1 MKLIVSEKA
10 GYCFGVQ
17 RAMKKARVLLENE
30 REKKVYSLGPLIHN
44 EQATQKLMNEGLFE
58 ANGIEDIDD
67 GSVVVIRSHGLGEKY
82 YTLLEGKGCEIE
94 DATCP
99 FVKKI
104 QMIARDHVRQG
115 KGIVII
121 GDSSHPEIEGI
132 NLWAGGCCIIGK
144 EIEDFEKIEFSS
156 DKEYVVVAQTT
167 FSVEKYQRIKKFLEG
182 KIKNLKFF
190 DTICDATRERQ
201 EDAVKIAQSVDAMIV
216 IGGRHSSNT
225 KKLYELCSQFCK
237 TFLIETANDIDV
249 DEIKIYDSIGMTAGA
264 STPDFIINE
273 VIDFIV
279 HTKKHGKELGID
291 E

>member
-1 MKLIVSEKA
+1 MRLIVSEKA

-17 RAMKKARVLLENE
+17 RAIRKAQALLD
-30 REKKVYSLGPLIHN
+30 REEQRKVYSLGPLIHN
-44 EQATQKLMNEGLFE
+44 EQATQKLMDEGLFE
-58 ANGIEDIDD
+58 ANGIEEVD
-67 GSVVVIRSHGLGEKY
+67 GGSIVVIRSHGLGERY
-82 YTLLEGKGCEIE
+82 YALLEEKGCRIE

-104 QMIARDHVRQG
+104 QMIARDHANEG
-115 KGIVII
+115 KEIIIV
-121 GDSSHPEIEGI
+121 GDASHPEIEGI
-132 NLWAGGCCIIGK
+132 NLWAGGNCIIGK
-144 EIEDFEKIEFSS
+144 EIEDFEKIKFSS

-167 FSVEKYQRIKKFLEG
+167 FSVEKYRRIKTFLEA
-182 KIKNLKFF
+182 KIKNLKIF

-201 EDAVKIAQSVDAMIV
+201 EDAIKIAQNVDVMIIV
-216 IGGRHSSNT
+216 GGRHSSNT

-249 DEIKIYDSIGMTAGA
+249 DEIKIYDNIGMTAGA
-264 STPDFIINE
+264 STPDFIIDE
-273 VIDFIV
+273 VIDLIV